1 MLPAVKKI
9 GALLCLFLTG
19 WEVHALD
26 RAPQLLRICL
36 DRLNQTATLYWVPSS
51 DNCASFNKLIVYGR
65 EDVSLIFSPMA
76 EVVNPAQTSITIP
89 LGNLKRWQFFLVA
102 RYACNGIDTLESDTL
117 FVDDEEPPEMG
128 LDSVSYDPLSGLL
141 MAGWSPSVAA
151 DLKGYYLY
159 HVTGT
164 NSRIADTVARVYRIR
179 GMNPALI
186 GNRIAIAAYDSCNQA
201 SIISADH
208 EAVTVRKTDS
218 SYCNRTLSLRF
229 TPYKGWAVDR
239 YQLFVQQAG
248 QPNWLPVAMLP
259 GNAANLLFTVSLP
272 QRQQVYRLF
281 VRAYRQGSTT
291 TSRSHEVSYYLD
303 SQPEPSFR
311 YIKRVSHL
319 SNTELEIRGLTEAG
333 LNSVQELIIERSADG
348 STWNTWTRIP
358 YPDANGNWKRTL
370 NVKEGES
377 FFFRFRS
384 SDQCSQVSQ
393 SSNASR
399 NILLSSSAAF
409 PYQLQWLDYIGWSNP
424 VEEYQLLAG
433 ARNLPVST
441 WNVSETHANKP
452 DFINIENAADKS
464 LCYCIRAIENG
475 TNLFG
480 TKDTAYS
487 NILCPF
493 SGFDI
498 YIPNAFRPGSLHNP
512 IFKPTGLSLDSR
524 LSKLS
529 IYNRWGEKIYASFLL
544 DGWDGR
550 DAKGQP
556 APSGVYAFVLEAV
569 DASGVLTHHR
579 GMIHLLE

>member
-1 MLPAVKKI
+1 
-9 GALLCLFLTG
+9 
-19 WEVHALD
+19 
-26 RAPQLLRICL
+26 
-36 DRLNQTATLYWVPSS
+36 
-51 DNCASFNKLIVYGR
+51 
-65 EDVSLIFSPMA
+65 MA
-76 EVVNPAQTSITIP
+76 EVVNTSQNSITIP
-89 LGNLKRWQFFLVA
+89 LGNLKRWDFFLVA
-102 RYACNGIDTLESDTL
+102 RYACNGVDTLVSDTV

-128 LDSVSYDPLSGLL
+128 LDSVSYDPQSGLL
-141 MAGWSPSVAA
+141 MAGWSRSVAT

-164 NSRIADTVARVYRIR
+164 NSRIADTAAQGYRIR
-179 GMNPALI
+179 SMSPLLS

-239 YQLFVQQAG
+239 YQLFLQLDG
-248 QPNWLPVAMLP
+248 QPNWLPVATLP
-259 GNAANLLFTVSLP
+259 GNAGNLLFNVILP

-281 VRAYRQGSTT
+281 VRAFRQGSTI

-311 YIKRVSHL
+311 YIKRVSHI
-319 SNTELEIRGLTEAG
+319 SNTQIEIRGLTEAG
-333 LNSVQELIIERSADG
+333 LSSVQELIIERSADG

-358 YPDANGNWKRTL
+358 YPDVNGNWKRTL
-370 NVKEGES
+370 NVNEGES
-377 FFFRFRS
+377 YYFRFRS
-384 SDQCSQVSQ
+384 SDQCSQISQ

-399 NILLSSSAAF
+399 NILLSNSAAF
-409 PYQLQWLDYIGWSNP
+409 PYRLQWLEYVGWSNP

-441 WNVSETHANKP
+441 WNVSETHATKP
-452 DFINIENAADKS
+452 DFTNIENAADKS
-464 LCYCIRAIENG
+464 LCYCIRAIETG

-498 YIPNAFRPGSLHNP
+498 YIPNAFSPRSPHNP
-512 IFKPTGLSLDSR
+512 IFKPTGLSLDNH

-529 IYNRWGEKIYASFLL
+529 IYTRWGEKVYASFLL

-550 DAKGQP
+550 DYKGQP
-556 APSGVYAFVLEAV
+556 APSGAYVYVLEAV
-569 DASGVLTHHR
+569 DASGILTHHR
-579 GMIHLLE
+579 GMVHLLE